1 MRKKLWLPPTRA
13 PTGIKPL
20 AWVCSLTRTR
30 TRHLLVR
37 GTTEPTG
44 QDSPFPFFTRPQAPA
59 HLGTACLFSLQ
70 VFLGRNTHTGSCW
83 PQTGWFLDY
92 SPCSSVLSKFPRK
105 CTDRDTTR
113 EDTVSCSHGGEGSMG
128 ASSHVWPV
136 FVLSSHCNE
145 HFLPG
150 HCVPWES
157 ARPPPSAASPGTCRS
172 APAGVRRAGEPHRR
186 ARRWLLFILAK

>member
-13 PTGIKPL
+13 PTGVKPL
-20 AWVCSLTRTR
+20 AWVCSPTRTR

-92 SPCSSVLSKFPRK
+92 SPCSSVLSKFPGK

-113 EDTVSCSHGGEGSMG
+113 EDTVSCSHGGEGSMEPPHTCG
-128 ASSHVWPV
+128 LYLCSRLTVTNISYQDTGSRGRAHGLPPV
-136 FVLSSHCNE
+136 
-145 HFLPG
+145 
-150 HCVPWES
+150 
-157 ARPPPSAASPGTCRS
+157 PPRQVH
-172 APAGVRRAGEPHRR
+172 AG
-186 ARRWLLFILAK
+186 LLQQG